1 MTPAA
6 AERNRV
12 ASLARYYA
20 NRSPDTGPWG
30 GARKCKPGCTCKRHG
45 RLARIVEPTVE
56 REGRVVRIYC
66 APCNRRLAG
75 VFDDDEVAALV
86 EVHRHR
92 RRTTREERQTEM
104 SK

>member
-6 AERNRV
+6 TERNRV
-12 ASLARYYA
+12 ASLARYYI

-56 REGRVVRIYC
+56 REGKMVRIYC

-75 VFDDDEVAALV
+75 TYTDDEVAALV

-92 RRTTREERQTEM
+92 ARTNAERLQMEFGP
-104 SK
+104 